1 MNTAANAKKMAIG
14 NNIRARSNW
23 QKLWSFSIFT
33 YIVCMI
39 AFESTSNTA
48 IFSRISL
55 YFFLLVSAVNI
66 LLIKSVKYNYF
77 ITSMVL
83 YFAVLIIAFFYTPAQ
98 AEAVGILYDFF
109 TVCIICF
116 FVINYLDSEE
126 RFYFILNAFIV
137 GGLCLCVYTF
147 SFYGF
152 SVFDEVVGGNS
163 IVRVGSEA
171 GNVNFLGMAY
181 AYSAL
186 FSLFF
191 LINRVSCDAKYKR
204 LRSILY
210 IIAIIICSVF
220 ALLTGSKKAFI
231 LLSTG
236 IFILFF
242 LKKGNDYAVFKKIL
256 FGVFAMGI
264 IVLIFNVIQNMEM
277 FRAINQR
284 LNELV
289 LLLTSGSGSDSDN
302 YRLSLAKQGLDIFSL
317 NPLLGSG
324 TGASR
329 HYFGTYSH
337 NNYVEILMNTG
348 IIGFVVF
355 YSSNVNILFRLITS
369 DNGKSVFKVCGI
381 LIIIAHL
388 LLGFGLVYYYDRY
401 DQIMIAVAS
410 AFASL
415 NLQAG
420 KSIEA

>member
-1 MNTAANAKKMAIG
+1 MNTAASAKKTALE
-14 NNIRARSNW
+14 NNMGVSSFW

-33 YIVCMI
+33 YIVFMI

-48 IFSRISL
+48 IFSTISL
-55 YFFLLVSAVNI
+55 YSFLLVSTVNI
-66 LLIKSVKYNYF
+66 LLNKSIRYNYF
-77 ITSMVL
+77 IMSMLL
-83 YFAVLIIAFFYTPAQ
+83 YFAVMIFAFFYTPSQ
-98 AEAVGILYDFF
+98 AEAVNILYDFF

-126 RFYFILNAFIV
+126 RVYFILNAFIV
-137 GGLCLCVYTF
+137 GGVCLCLYTF

-152 SVFDEVVGGNS
+152 SVFDEVVGGNR
-163 IVRVGSEA
+163 IVRVGSDV

-191 LINRVSCDAKYKR
+191 LINRVSCDEKFRR
-204 LRSILY
+204 LKSMLY
-210 IIAIIICSVF
+210 LLAVIICIF
-220 ALLTGSKKAFI
+220 FLLLTGSKKAFI
-231 LLSTG
+231 LLGTG
-236 IFILFF
+236 IIILFF
-242 LKKGNDYAVFKKIL
+242 LKKGNDYTAFKKIL
-256 FGVFAMGI
+256 LGVFAIGM
-264 IVLIFNVIQNMEM
+264 VVMIFNLIQNMEM

-289 LLLTSGSGSDSDN
+289 MLLTSGSGSDSDN
-302 YRLSLAKQGLDIFSL
+302 YRLSLTKQGLEIFSL

-355 YSSNVNILFRLITS
+355 YSSIVNIFFRLITS
-369 DNGKSVFKVCGI
+369 GNGKSAFKACGI

-388 LLGFGLVYYYDRY
+388 LMGFGLVYYYDRY

-410 AFASL
+410 AFASF